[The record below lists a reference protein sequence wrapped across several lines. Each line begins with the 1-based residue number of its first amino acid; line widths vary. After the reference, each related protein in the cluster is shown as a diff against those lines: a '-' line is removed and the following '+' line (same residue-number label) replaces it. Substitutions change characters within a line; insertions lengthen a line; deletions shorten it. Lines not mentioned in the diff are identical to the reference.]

1 MKAVVVYD
9 TAYGNTEKVAL
20 AIAQALGQGKTVSL
34 LKADGAQ
41 PEDLT
46 RADLLI
52 VGSPTQ
58 KFRPLP
64 SITAL
69 LQNISPEGLRNVH
82 VAAFDTRITPE
93 EVARVGILAFLVK
106 LFGYAAEAIGKK
118 LSSKGGTLLVPPQG
132 FYVQG
137 TQGPLLE
144 GELERA
150 AAWAKNIAEKLE

>member
-9 TAYGNTEKVAL
+9 TAFGNTEKVAL
-20 AIAQALGQGKTVSL
+20 AIGQALGQGEAVNI
-34 LKADGAQ
+34 LKADSAQ

-46 RADLLI
+46 SADLLI

-64 SITAL
+64 SVTAL
-69 LQNISPEGLRNVH
+69 LQNIAPGGLRNVR
-82 VAAFDTRITPE
+82 VAAFDTRITLE
-93 EVARVGILAFLVK
+93 EVARVGILAFFVK
-106 LFGYAAEAIGKK
+106 LFGYAAESIGKK
-118 LSSKGGTLLVPPQG
+118 LSAKGGMLLVPPQG

-137 TQGPLLE
+137 TQGPLVE

-150 AAWAKNIAEKLE
+150 AAWAKQIAEKIE

>member
-9 TAYGNTEKVAL
+9 TAFGNTEKIAL
-20 AIAQALGQGKTVSL
+20 AIGKALEERAAVNIV
-34 LKADGAQ
+34 KAGNAQ

-46 RADLLI
+46 TADLLI

-64 SITAL
+64 SVTAL
-69 LQNISPEGLRNVH
+69 LQKIAPNALKNVR
-82 VAAFDTRITPE
+82 VAVFDTRISPE
-93 EVARVGILAFLVK
+93 EVARVGILAFFVK
-106 LFGYAAEAIGKK
+106 LFGYAAEYIGKQLTK
-118 LSSKGGTLLVPPQG
+118 KGVELLTSPQG

-150 AAWAKNIAEKLE
+150 AAWAKQIAERLE

>member
-9 TAYGNTEKVAL
+9 TAFGNTEKIAL
-20 AIAQALGQGKTVSL
+20 AIGQALEQEEAVNI
-34 LKADGAQ
+34 LKAGSAQ
-41 PEDLT
+41 PENLT
-46 RADLLI
+46 SAELLI

-64 SITAL
+64 SVTAL
-69 LQNISPEGLRNVH
+69 LQNIPPDGLKKVR

-118 LSSKGGTLLVPPQG
+118 LSQKGGTLLVPPQG

-137 TQGPLLE
+137 TQGPLVE

-150 AAWAKNIAEKLE
+150 AAWAKKIAEKIE

>member
-9 TAYGNTEKVAL
+9 TASGNTEKIAL
-20 AIAQALGQGKTVSL
+20 AIGQALGQREAVNV
-34 LKADGAQ
+34 LKAGNAQ

-46 RADLLI
+46 SAELLI

-64 SITAL
+64 LVTAL
-69 LQNISPEGLRNVH
+69 LQNIPHDGLKKVR

-118 LSSKGGTLLVPPQG
+118 LSQKGGTLLVPPQG

-137 TQGPLLE
+137 TQGPLVE

-150 AAWAKNIAEKLE
+150 AAWAKKIAEKIE